1 MNTKPNTAGLRA
13 HTLSLAIAA
22 ATAAMAGSAS
32 AEEWNWAVTPYVWT
46 TDLGMSLSVAERE
59 LVDTEIAFEDLI
71 EKVDGA
77 SMIRVEG
84 MRGRHGMSFDLFNVE
99 LVDKLATSLPN
110 APSTALDLDF
120 GVGMTILDATGIYDL
135 NGRDEGFSLLYGARV
150 IEMRNDI
157 DAILSDG
164 GFAVGTRSFDTTD
177 RFVDALVGF
186 RFARELPHNLSY
198 EVHVDVSTGDTE
210 LTWSAGPTLSYRFGD
225 GHQYEVTAGYRMM
238 DIDFETAEP
247 VEADMSMS
255 GLSVGFR
262 INF

>member
-1 MNTKPNTAGLRA
+1 MNTKLNNAGLRA
-13 HTLSLAIAA
+13 RTLSLAVAA
-22 ATAAMAGSAS
+22 ATAAMAGTAS

-46 TDLGMSLSVAERE
+46 TDLGMSLSVADRD
-59 LVDTEIAFEDLI
+59 LIDTEIAFDDLV

-77 SMIRVEG
+77 AMVRVEG
-84 MRGRHGMSFDLFNVE
+84 MRGHHGMSFDLFNVE
-99 LVDKLATSLPN
+99 LADSPAASLSN
-110 APSTALDLDF
+110 APSTLLNLDL
-120 GVGMTILDATGIYDL
+120 GVGMTILDATGVYDL
-135 NGRDEGFSLLYGARV
+135 NGADEGFSLLYGARV
-150 IEMRNDI
+150 IELRNDV

-164 GFAVGTRSFDTTD
+164 GFAIGTRSFDSTD
-177 RFVDALVGF
+177 RFVDGLVGF

-210 LTWSAGPTLSYRFGD
+210 LTWSAGPTISYRFGD
-225 GHQYEVTAGYRMM
+225 ADQYEVTGGYRMM
-238 DIDFETAEP
+238 DINFETAEP